1 MAEGGGGLGSEQRH
15 NRYHAESEEDPSRQ
29 PLTARQDSQLD
40 AHPSGAQQ
48 LGPWTTRLLRAITRR
63 GDFNSPLPQGAVWQ
77 LSWLQLLIPLCAV
90 VFLVGVFF
98 QVWCAIDGLIV
109 LKKEHNV
116 PTQCSALRFWA
127 LGYCMVVLC
136 APCAP
141 GCLGLPVV
149 MAALYI
155 LAGRVVRARVTG
167 ECEEQVPLL
176 WAFVDECGRRGL
188 PSLECAVIVALLGR
202 FIEGRILRMQATL
215 GGDGP
220 TLEEV
225 VSRILATPPPS
236 SVPPG
241 TECAVCL
248 GEGSLVDTWRV
259 LRCGHMFHEEC
270 LVEWLKR
277 GRRCPLCRLDLHQ
290 AYSAEE

>member
-167 ECEEQVPLL
+167 ECEEQVS
-176 WAFVDECGRRGL
+176 AFWPPWTSIHTCLCSWCHCSGPSWTNAVAGACLPWNALSSSPCWVASSRVEYCECKRHWEATGLHLRR
-188 PSLECAVIVALLGR
+188 S
-202 FIEGRILRMQATL
+202 
-215 GGDGP
+215 
-220 TLEEV
+220 
-225 VSRILATPPPS
+225 
-236 SVPPG
+236 
-241 TECAVCL
+241 
-248 GEGSLVDTWRV
+248 
-259 LRCGHMFHEEC
+259 
-270 LVEWLKR
+270 
-277 GRRCPLCRLDLHQ
+277 
-290 AYSAEE
+290 